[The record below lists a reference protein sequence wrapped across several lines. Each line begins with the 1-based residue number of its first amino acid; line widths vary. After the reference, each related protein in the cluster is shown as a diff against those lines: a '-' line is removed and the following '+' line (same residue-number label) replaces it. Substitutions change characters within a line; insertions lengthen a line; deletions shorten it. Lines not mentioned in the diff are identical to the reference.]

1 MKKIKD
7 NKTLRIVVHSIVI
20 LIILVS
26 YVLLILGASAWNNN
40 IWYQIFNPF
49 VEFPLE
55 ASDINYLLI

>member
-40 IWYQIFNPF
+40 IWYQIVNPF
-49 VEFPLE
+49 EG
-55 ASDINYLLI
+55 